1 MPLSLGPL
9 MISLRGLV
17 LDEDERHWLGSPAVG
32 GAILF
37 SRNFADIDQ
46 LSALVSE
53 IHALRSPPLLVA
65 VDQEGGRVQRFGK
78 PFTRLPPMRALGH
91 CYDQDPDIAHKA
103 AVDFGWLMAAEL
115 LAVGIDLSFAPVV
128 DLDLGLAEV
137 IGDRALHSDGEIVAE
152 LAGALGAGMQ
162 AAGMVPTAKHF
173 PSHAGAHADSHTDIA
188 VDRRDHPVLFD
199 DLLPYRRLIAAGLHS
214 IMVGH
219 VSFPLL
225 DALPASVSRW
235 WIETTLRG
243 QMQFSGAVVSD
254 DMNMAAAAAEG
265 SHAERVTLALG
276 AGCDL
281 VLLCNCPEVVP
292 EVIEN
297 LAAYTDPAAQLR
309 LMRLRGRAGPDFEGL
324 RQSSRWTEAKLSVDG
339 LTETPELRLEG

>member
-1 MPLSLGPL
+1 
-9 MISLRGLV
+9 
-17 LDEDERHWLGSPAVG
+17 
-32 GAILF
+32 
-37 SRNFADIDQ
+37 
-46 LSALVSE
+46 
-53 IHALRSPPLLVA
+53 
-65 VDQEGGRVQRFGK
+65 
-78 PFTRLPPMRALGH
+78 
-91 CYDQDPDIAHKA
+91 
-103 AVDFGWLMAAEL
+103 
-115 LAVGIDLSFAPVV
+115 
-128 DLDLGLAEV
+128 
-137 IGDRALHSDGEIVAE
+137 
-152 LAGALGAGMQ
+152 
-162 AAGMVPTAKHF
+162 
-173 PSHAGAHADSHTDIA
+173 
-188 VDRRDHPVLFD
+188 
-199 DLLPYRRLIAAGLHS
+199 
-214 IMVGH
+214 